1 MKPKQTRRAESVLK
15 GFCFD
20 IGENKIE
27 NKSKA
32 TEICRM
38 RCLLSQM
45 FTLDSKHTP
54 SRHKIRAQEEQE
66 TFVVVNRRQFGAN
79 YIPVI

>member
-1 MKPKQTRRAESVLK
+1 MKPKQTRRAESVLE

-54 SRHKIRAQEEQE
+54 SRQNLSTGRTGNVRSRKSSA
-66 TFVVVNRRQFGAN
+66 VRR
-79 YIPVI
+79 